1 MADGFSGK
9 TVKLATSVGSSEM
22 AGTSGHPFKGTFD
35 GQNYTLTFNRTAAE
49 DFCAPFHYI
58 NGATISNLH
67 VQGTITGGNY
77 ERLGGLVGH
86 SEGNITINNCRV
98 STEISTTV
106 SGAGF
111 HGGIIAFWYD
121 SNVACTVTGCVYDGL
136 IYNPSEADATT
147 YCSGFIGNLFGSNLT
162 VTFTDC
168 LFAPAAYGTG
178 KCALG
183 GNCFTFVYPNSD
195 PTYNMTNCYYTS
207 ILGNR
212 QGRPAA
218 TATVAPGN
226 LGNATTD
233 HGMVDGYENGFLYDG
248 NYYTPKYGD
257 AVVEYRFNDWIERAD
272 VTING
277 TNNQRTGVN
286 VVGVNITEEVGNIKS
301 VTYNRPFNTA
311 QAATVILPFN
321 YICNDDEGG
330 KFFGFKEVVYDEGLH
345 KWVCTMQEPGNTA
358 VTTLTA
364 NTPYLFM
371 PDDATTMSFP
381 NISSMTGG
389 VVTLLPTTANDG
401 VYGGATTD
409 AAWNFH
415 GTYKGKSWAVA
426 SNDYGFAAQSGTEAG
441 GAATVEAGQFVR
453 FTTGA
458 FIKPMR
464 CYLSYV
470 GTEAPAPARGLTRAA
485 ATDDLPQSITVR
497 LVSRNSDLT
506 AIGEIDTKTGKMTF
520 DSEAWYT
527 LDGVRLSGKPSTK
540 GIYINNGKRIVIK

>member
-1 MADGFSGK
+1 M
-9 TVKLATSVGSSEM
+9 TTS
-22 AGTSGHPFKGTFD
+22 
-35 GQNYTLTFNRTAAE
+35 
-49 DFCAPFHYI
+49 
-58 NGATISNLH
+58 
-67 VQGTITGGNY
+67 
-77 ERLGGLVGH
+77 
-86 SEGNITINNCRV
+86 CR
-98 STEISTTV
+98 
-106 SGAGF
+106 
-111 HGGIIAFWYD
+111 
-121 SNVACTVTGCVYDGL
+121 
-136 IYNPSEADATT
+136 
-147 YCSGFIGNLFGSNLT
+147 GFIGWDYGNNGT
-162 VTFTDC
+162 ITFTDC
-168 LFAPAAYGTG
+168 LSAPAAYGTD
-178 KCALG
+178 KYALG
-183 GNCFTFVYPNSD
+183 DNCFTFVYPNSE
-195 PTYNMTNCYYTS
+195 PTLTYNMTNCYYTS

-218 TATVAPGN
+218 TATVAPAN

-233 HGMVDGYENGFLYDG
+233 HGMVDGYKNGFLYNG
-248 NYYTPKYGD
+248 KYYTPKYGD

-277 TNNQRTGVN
+277 TNNQETGVN

-321 YICNDDEGG
+321 YICNGSEGG
-330 KFFGFKEVVYDEGLH
+330 KFYGFKEVVYDEDLH
-345 KWVCTMQEPGNTA
+345 KWVCTMEEPSTGS
-358 VTTLTA
+358 LTA

-371 PDDATTMSFP
+371 PDDATTMTFP

-415 GTYKGKSWAVA
+415 GTYKGKTWTS
-426 SNDYGFAAQSGTEAG
+426 SDSDKDYGFAAKSGEAVG
-441 GAATVEAGQFVR
+441 GEAVEAGQFVR
-453 FTTGA
+453 FAPGA

-470 GTEAPAPARGLTRAA
+470 GTSAPAPARGLTRAA

-497 LVSRNSDLT
+497 LVSRNGETT
-506 AIGEIDTKTGKMTF
+506 AIGEIDAKTGKMTF

-540 GIYINNGKRIVIK
+540 GIYINNGKKVAIK